1 MNRKYFLEKD
11 APLTKTVIKSR
22 IKLSAFLTQLPDTGK
37 PSSCAVEPKN
47 IDRFTLNQQRGYLAP
62 STILPH

>member
-1 MNRKYFLEKD
+1 MNRKDSPGKD

-22 IKLSAFLTQLPDTGK
+22 IKLGAFLTQLPNTGK

-47 IDRFTLNQQRGYLAP
+47 IDKFALNEQSGYLAP
-62 STILPH
+62 STILPQ